1 MKKMSSAK
9 GKLEIGP
16 VEKTVDRADDVS
28 ENLFARRTRSKTAAA
43 AAASRK
49 MVLPTKQTEEK
60 ESQTEELM
68 QVDEESLPTV
78 FDVDKVKE
86 FKGHLGDCIV
96 M

>member
-43 AAASRK
+43 AASRK

-60 ESQTEELM
+60 ESQTEEPM

-78 FDVDKVKE
+78 FDIDKVKE